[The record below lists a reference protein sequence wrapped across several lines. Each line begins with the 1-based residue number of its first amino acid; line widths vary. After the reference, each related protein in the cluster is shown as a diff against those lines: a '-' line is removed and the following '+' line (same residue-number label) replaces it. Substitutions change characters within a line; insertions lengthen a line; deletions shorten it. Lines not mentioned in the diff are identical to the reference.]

1 MRVPTSGVRVHTR
14 MVLRPHPRV
23 PAVTLSTPASPQPLP
38 RPEAPPG
45 SPAHART
52 HARTSPQS
60 RCLTPSARASSVG
73 TCPLPSLGQPHPHPQ
88 AQTHVSGPEATLFLR
103 GRRPHSQAVG
113 LGLALPAF
121 PSETWGSQPP
131 ACTPGA
137 RRHPAGWDS
146 ELVEREGGLESQGGG
161 VSWKPCGRGRASG
174 PSPEEGRPQ
183 AEQQPPGQ
191 GPGATP
197 RPRPPVAQIRPA
209 AVHIDL

>member
-1 MRVPTSGVRVHTR
+1 MSGVRVHTR

-23 PAVTLSTPASPQPLP
+23 PAVTLSTPAPHSRFRGP
-38 RPEAPPG
+38 RPPQA
-45 SPAHART
+45 AQHT

-60 RCLTPSARASSVG
+60 RCLMPSARASSVG
-73 TCPLPSLGQPHPHPQ
+73 TRPHPSASPTPTPRLRPTCLDQKRLYFSAEDALTARLWGWAWLCLPFPRRPGGPSPLPAPP
-88 AQTHVSGPEATLFLR
+88 GPGDIL
-103 GRRPHSQAVG
+103 
-113 LGLALPAF
+113 LAGTR
-121 PSETWGSQPP
+121 SWW
-131 ACTPGA
+131 
-137 RRHPAGWDS
+137 R
-146 ELVEREGGLESQGGG
+146 EREASSLREGG

-183 AEQQPPGQ
+183 AEQQRPGQ